1 MKPCVE
7 ILKNLVSFPTANN
20 PNEDKKPSRDILDYI
35 NDTILSPI
43 GYKSMFYEKNQYSTL
58 VSYIGKGD
66 PKILFIGHCD
76 VVPPGPGWK
85 TDPFELTIEGDN
97 AYGRGTADMKGAV
110 AVMLSLA
117 KKLAKENNWTVIYA
131 ITLDEE
137 SGGQSGAGLLLP
149 FLEKE
154 NLVPH
159 YVINGDTNGLQVV
172 NRRRNSYVITFE
184 LPKTKLEI
192 KGTTSSRTFK
202 TEIAGNRTMHA
213 AYFMRDLDEHCME
226 KASEFL
232 KQHSYKV
239 QKITGP
245 FVKNNVLPS
254 EVTVDYIIPD
264 EKSEINHEYDSA
276 LTCFMHS
283 ISDYKNIDVPSEPS
297 DYGINLT
304 FNYYKEVEKHFC
316 QLDLRIMSNE
326 NEEIKKYFR
335 KIAERYSII
344 GDIDVKGSVGPVN
357 TPITS
362 PLIEKSIQVAKG
374 MNLSTIPIEMGGATD
389 SRFFSAYNI
398 PTIEFGPLGSNVHG
412 ANEDVKISSLEIV
425 RKFYYKLITELVK
438 LHQ

>member
-1 MKPCVE
+1 LKPCVE
-7 ILKNLVSFPTANN
+7 ILRNLVSFTTTNN
-20 PNEDKKPSRDILDYI
+20 PNEGKKPSREILDYI

-43 GYKSMFYEKNQYSTL
+43 GYKSMFYEENQYSTL
-58 VSYIGKGD
+58 VSYIGEGD

-76 VVPPGPGWK
+76 VVPPGPGWV
-85 TDPFELTIEGDN
+85 TDPFEFIVKGDY

-117 KKLAKENNWTVIYA
+117 KKLADQNNCTIIYA

-149 FLEKE
+149 FLKKK
-154 NLVPH
+154 NLIPH
-159 YVINGDTNGLQVV
+159 YVINGDTNGLQIV

-184 LPKTKLEI
+184 LPKNTDEI
-192 KGTTSSRTFK
+192 QGKIASKTFK

-213 AYFMRDLDEHCME
+213 AYFMKDLDKHCMT

-232 KQHSYKV
+232 SQHNYKV
-239 QKITGP
+239 QKINGP

-254 EVTVDYIIPD
+254 EVSVDYIIPD

-276 LTCFMHS
+276 LTFFMYS
-283 ISDYKNIDVPSEPS
+283 ISDYKNIDVPSDPS

-304 FNYYKEVEKHFC
+304 FNYYKAVEKHFC
-316 QLDLRIMSNE
+316 QLDLRIMSNDD
-326 NEEIKKYFR
+326 EEIKKYF
-335 KIAERYSII
+335 KEIAERYSIV

-362 PLIEKSIQVAKG
+362 PLIEKGIQVAKE
-374 MNLSTIPIEMGGATD
+374 MNLSSIPIEMGGATD

-412 ANEDVKISSLEIV
+412 ANESVKISSLEIV

-438 LHQ
+438 LH

>member
-7 ILKNLVSFPTANN
+7 ILRNLVSFPTTNN
-20 PNEDKKPSRDILDYI
+20 PNEGQKPSCEILDYI

-43 GYKSMFYEKNQYSTL
+43 GYKSMFYEENQYSTL
-58 VSYIGKGD
+58 VSFIGKGD

-85 TDPFELTIEGDN
+85 TDPFELTIEDDN
-97 AYGRGTADMKGAV
+97 AFGRGTADMKGAV

-117 KKLAKENNWTVIYA
+117 KKLAEENNCTLIYA

-159 YVINGDTNGLQVV
+159 YVINGDANGLQIV

-184 LPKTKLEI
+184 LPKNKLEMQGKI
-192 KGTTSSRTFK
+192 ASKTFK

-213 AYFMRDLDEHCME
+213 AYFMKDLDLHCMD

-232 KQHSYKV
+232 KQHNYKV
-239 QKITGP
+239 QKITAP

-254 EVTVDYIIPD
+254 EVTLDYIIPD

-276 LTCFMHS
+276 LTCFMYS
-283 ISDYKNIDVPSEPS
+283 ISEYKDIAVPSEPS

-316 QLDLRIMSNE
+316 QLDLRIMSNDAK
-326 NEEIKKYFR
+326 EIERYFK
-335 KIAERYSII
+335 KIAEKYSIVGNI
-344 GDIDVKGSVGPVN
+344 EVIGSVGPVN

-362 PLIEKSIQVAKG
+362 PLIKESIQVAKG
-374 MNLSTIPIEMGGATD
+374 MNLSSIPIEMGGATD
-389 SRFFSAYNI
+389 SRFFSTYNI
-398 PTIEFGPLGSNVHG
+398 PTIEFGPLGNNVHG
-412 ANEDVKISSLEIV
+412 ANENVKISSLEIV
-425 RKFYYKLITELVK
+425 RKFYYELITELVK